1 MSPLE
6 ASSSSS
12 SSSSSV
18 DSVSLEP
25 ELVSSSVDMGMAGT
39 VQRPLG
45 VEERDGYRTESS
57 LVPPC
62 VDCGV
67 ALLLWLLV
75 DDDDAAADD
84 EEDEAIEKLSTPAAA
99 AVVLSGSVLATWRR
113 A

>member
-75 DDDDAAADD
+75 DDDAAAADED
-84 EEDEAIEKLSTPAAA
+84 DEAIEKLSTPAAA

>member
-1 MSPLE
+1 
-6 ASSSSS
+6 
-12 SSSSSV
+12 
-18 DSVSLEP
+18 
-25 ELVSSSVDMGMAGT
+25 MGMAGT

-75 DDDDAAADD
+75 DDDAAAADED
-84 EEDEAIEKLSTPAAA
+84 DEAIEKLSTPAAA